1 MTTSDSD
8 ELRELEVIVKEE
20 LVIVESSDVDE
31 VLAEPQSEWLYD
43 PTDAQREEVEL
54 RGLLGAI
61 EGVEHSTQAT
71 ASNRDPQANTAVD

>member
-1 MTTSDSD
+1 MTTSDS

-61 EGVEHSTQAT
+61 EGVEHGT
-71 ASNRDPQANTAVD
+71 QANTAVD

>member
-1 MTTSDSD
+1 MTTSDS

-61 EGVEHSTQAT
+61 ESVEHGTQAT
-71 ASNRDPQANTAVD
+71 APNRDPQANTTVD